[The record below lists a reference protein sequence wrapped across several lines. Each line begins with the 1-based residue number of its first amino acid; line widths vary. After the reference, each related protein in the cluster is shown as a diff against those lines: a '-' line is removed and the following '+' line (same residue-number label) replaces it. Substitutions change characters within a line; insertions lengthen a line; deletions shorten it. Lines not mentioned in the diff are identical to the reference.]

1 MLRSVLFR
9 PPKNLIVFTLLNLKC
24 CKCARMRFH
33 CMNGVV
39 VLRIRAL
46 WRERWFPPIAQLNSV
61 IEPPRLVK

>member
-1 MLRSVLFR
+1 
-9 PPKNLIVFTLLNLKC
+9 
-24 CKCARMRFH
+24 MRFH